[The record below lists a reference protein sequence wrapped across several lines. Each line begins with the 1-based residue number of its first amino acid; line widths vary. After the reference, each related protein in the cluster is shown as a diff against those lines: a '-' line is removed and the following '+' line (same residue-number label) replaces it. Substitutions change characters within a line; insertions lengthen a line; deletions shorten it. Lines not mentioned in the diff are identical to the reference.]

1 MVRAL
6 LLWMVLNCTWL
17 IGCTNRLV
25 ALYLCRFY
33 EVINWGEEIWAC
45 GVCFLRHGSGEK
57 NVERGGNVMLL

>member
-33 EVINWGEEIWAC
+33 EVIIG
-45 GVCFLRHGSGEK
+45 GRRFGL
-57 NVERGGNVMLL
+57 VEFAFCVMVQVKKTSSEAGT